1 MDELSRQLPGR
12 LERLSERLTWAA
24 QPVDPEALRR
34 RGRRW
39 RRRRL
44 AAGAVAAAALLVGA
58 VAIVGRGADLLPVP
72 STGVA
77 TAPATRSV
85 VLTATA
91 PDGGQAAEAKVAAA
105 AQIVRERLAA
115 AGVEAPSV
123 QATGGRMLVKVPE
136 SRWRD
141 DLPALLTAPGRLE
154 LRPVQAGAIAT
165 DPRRPF
171 STVACTADPPLPA
184 PDRQAVLCVR
194 PEGADNAA
202 HADTKLLLGPAAAGN
217 DEVRSAHPS
226 DTMST
231 PGDGADWQV
240 VVELTPPGQRAL
252 QELTASAACQPVAE
266 ASREIAVVLD
276 GSVVLH
282 LPVAEAV
289 ACGTGISDGS
299 ISVQGLT
306 ERQASRLAALVT
318 SDPLPVRLRPQ
329 PPRP

>member
-12 LERLSERLTWAA
+12 LERLSERLTGAA

-44 AAGAVAAAALLVGA
+44 ASGAVAAAALLVGA
-58 VAIVGRGADLLPVP
+58 VLIVGWAADLLPVP

-77 TAPATRSV
+77 AQPATRSV

-91 PDGGQAAEAKVAAA
+91 PDGGQAAEAKVKAA
-105 AQIVRERLAA
+105 AQIVRERLQA
-115 AGVEAPSV
+115 AGVEEPSV
-123 QATGGRMLVKVPE
+123 QARGSRMLVKVPE

-154 LRPVQAGAIAT
+154 LRAVRAGAIAT
-165 DPRRPF
+165 DSRRPF

-202 HADTKLLLGPAAAGN
+202 HADIKLLLGPAAAGN
-217 DEVRSAHPS
+217 DEAGSAYPE
-226 DTMST
+226 DTMSA

-240 VVELTPPGQRAL
+240 VVELTPRGQRAL

-266 ASREIAVVLD
+266 TTREIALVLD

-282 LPVAEAV
+282 LPVGEDV
-289 ACGTGISDGS
+289 ACGTGISGGS

-306 ERQASRLAALVT
+306 ERQARRLAALVT

-329 PPRP
+329 PPAP